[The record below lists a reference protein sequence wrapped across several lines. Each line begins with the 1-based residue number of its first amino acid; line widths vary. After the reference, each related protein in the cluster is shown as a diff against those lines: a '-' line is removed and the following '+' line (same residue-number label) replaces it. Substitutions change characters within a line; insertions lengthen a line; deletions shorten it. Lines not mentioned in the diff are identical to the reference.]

1 MLISALPAGASQN
14 DKDEHLLL
22 PREDTAAWL
31 PGAKSRSA
39 EARISYLKENAASHW
54 FEPNLTYTFSYSG
67 DVADLAKF
75 SVAARV
81 GSKTLTTFDMTAFLN
96 GVPVIEQAVRRS
108 DRSQIA
114 WSFELWN
121 ERLLS
126 EGAESMDTSVR

>member
-1 MLISALPAGASQN
+1 MLISVLPAGASQS

-31 PGAKSRSA
+31 PGKSRSA
-39 EARISYLKENAASHW
+39 EARIAYLKENAARYW

-121 ERLLS
+121 ERLVS
-126 EGAESMDTSVR
+126 EGMDTSIR